1 MKNIKLTFAGDLF
14 PGNIIESVGIGI
26 GSQFANH
33 NGRPWKSQLKE
44 HFSKSDFAFV
54 NLESPLLNDRIKS
67 QNSTFAGSI
76 DFAVFMRDIGITAA
90 SVANNHILEH
100 NVEGF
105 QSTIKSLEKHNILP
119 IGIYKDQKSDIQRI
133 TLKGIELGIVGFN
146 NIHDIKNNSQYANY
160 SRQSVFDSIDIMNSQ
175 KFDYKII
182 SIHWGDEYV
191 NIPSS
196 KQIDDARAF
205 IDKGANIV
213 IGHHPHTIQQFEEY
227 NGGLI
232 FYSLGNFMSDMIWSK
247 NVRMGGV
254 ANIYLNKEKI
264 LKSSLNPVYID
275 NNYIPK
281 HIDDNNF
288 NDFLQK
294 NKNILNNF
302 NHDNKS
308 SYDKDYSSLKNNKH
322 FLNRIW
328 MKKILLKNWF
338 KLPGNH
344 RTTIL
349 KNILSRFK
357 I

>member
-1 MKNIKLTFAGDLF
+1 MKDIKLTFAGDLF

-26 GSQFANH
+26 GSQFSNH
-33 NGRPWKSQLKE
+33 NGKPWEFQLKE
-44 HFSKSDFAFV
+44 HFSDSDFSFV
-54 NLESPLLNDRIKS
+54 NLESPLLSDTTKS
-67 QNSTFAGSI
+67 HNSTFAGSI
-76 DFAVFMRDIGITAA
+76 DFAEFMSNVGITAA
-90 SVANNHILEH
+90 SIANNHILEH
-100 NVEGF
+100 NADGF

-119 IGIYKDQKSDIQRI
+119 VGIYKDGKSDIQKV
-133 TLKGIELGIVGFN
+133 TLQGIEFGIVGFN

-160 SRQSVFDSIDIMNSQ
+160 SKQSVLESIDIMNSQ
-175 KFDYKII
+175 NFDYKII

-196 KQIDDARAF
+196 KQINHARAF

-213 IGHHPHTIQQFEEY
+213 IGHHPHTIQPYEEY

-264 LKSSLNPVYID
+264 IKSSLTPIYIQHD
-275 NNYIPK
+275 YIPK
-281 HIDDNNF
+281 HINDNNF

-302 NHDNKS
+302 THENKS
-308 SYDKDYSSLKNNKH
+308 SYDKNYSKLKRSKH

-338 KLPGNH
+338 KLPKNH
-344 RTTIL
+344 RETIL